1 MTQSRLAESAGSV
14 REQVRQGYA
23 RVARASKGCGCDCG
37 GSSKT
42 AEEVARTIG
51 YSDEDIGALPE
62 GANLGVGCGNP
73 TALAE
78 IRSGE
83 TVLDLG
89 SGAGIDCF
97 LAASAVGNEGR
108 VIGVD
113 MTDEMLEAAR
123 HNAQIGRYRNVEFR
137 KGLIEDLPVEA
148 ASVDLIISNCVIN
161 LSPEKD
167 RVFAEAFR
175 VLKAGGRM
183 MISDIVL
190 DRDLPAAVASSLA
203 AYIGCVAG
211 ATRRDEYLRIVR
223 EAGFRKVEILS
234 AVKFADA
241 LGGDAPIWKE
251 TAERLEIGLGEARE
265 WAFAVISIKLRAVKP
280 ADTGAT
286 PED

>member
-1 MTQSRLAESAGSV
+1 MTQARPAESARGLREHV
-14 REQVRQGYA
+14 RRGYA
-23 RVARASKGCGCDCG
+23 KVARATKGCGCDCG
-37 GSSKT
+37 GSST
-42 AEEVARTIG
+42 TVEEVARTIG
-51 YSDEDIGALPE
+51 YSDKEIGALPE

-78 IRSGE
+78 IRPGE

-97 LAASAVGNEGR
+97 LASAAVGNEGR

-113 MTDEMLEAAR
+113 MTDEMLETAR
-123 HNAQIGRYRNVEFR
+123 HNAQVGRYWNVEFR

-183 MISDIVL
+183 VISDIVL
-190 DRDLPAAVASSLA
+190 DRDLPPDVASSLS

-211 ATRRDEYLRIVR
+211 ATRRDEYLRLLR
-223 EAGFRKVEILS
+223 EAGFGEIEILS
-234 AVKFADA
+234 AQKFADA
-241 LGGDAPIWKE
+241 LGGNAPIWKE
-251 TAERLEIGLGEARE
+251 TAERLEIDIGQARE
-265 WAFAVISIKLRAVKP
+265 WASAVISIKLRAVKP

>member
-1 MTQSRLAESAGSV
+1 
-14 REQVRQGYA
+14 
-23 RVARASKGCGCDCG
+23 
-37 GSSKT
+37 
-42 AEEVARTIG
+42 
-51 YSDEDIGALPE
+51 
-62 GANLGVGCGNP
+62 
-73 TALAE
+73 
-78 IRSGE
+78 
-83 TVLDLG
+83 
-89 SGAGIDCF
+89 
-97 LAASAVGNEGR
+97 
-108 VIGVD
+108 

-137 KGLIEDLPVEA
+137 KGFIEDLPVET
-148 ASVDLIISNCVIN
+148 ASVDLLISNCVIN

-265 WAFAVISIKLRAVKP
+265 WASAVISIKLRAVKP

>member
-1 MTQSRLAESAGSV
+1 MTQARRAESAGSL
-14 REQVRQGYA
+14 REQVRRGYA
-23 RVARASKGCGCDCG
+23 KVAHATNGCCCDCG
-37 GSSKT
+37 GSSRT
-42 AEEVARTIG
+42 VEEVARTIG

-97 LAASAVGNEGR
+97 LAAAAVGNEGR

-123 HNAQIGRYRNVEFR
+123 QNAQIGRYRNVEFR
-137 KGLIEDLPVEA
+137 KGFIEDLPVEA

-175 VLKAGGRM
+175 VLKSGGRM

-190 DRDLPAAVASSLA
+190 DRDLPAAVASSLS

-241 LGGDAPIWKE
+241 LGKDAPIWKE

-265 WAFAVISIKLRAVKP
+265 WASAVISIKLRAIKP
-280 ADTGAT
+280 RT
-286 PED
+286 

>member
-1 MTQSRLAESAGSV
+1 MTQARRAESAGSL
-14 REQVRQGYA
+14 REQVRRGYA
-23 RVARASKGCGCDCG
+23 KVAHATNGCCCDCG
-37 GSSKT
+37 GSSRT
-42 AEEVARTIG
+42 VEEVARTIG

-97 LAASAVGNEGR
+97 LAAAAVGNEGR

-123 HNAQIGRYRNVEFR
+123 QNAQIGRYRNVEFR
-137 KGLIEDLPVEA
+137 KGFIEDLPVEA

-175 VLKAGGRM
+175 VLKSGGRM

-190 DRDLPAAVASSLA
+190 DRDLPAAVASSLS

-211 ATRRDEYLRIVR
+211 ATRRDEYLRVVR

-241 LGGDAPIWKE
+241 LGKDAPIWKE

-265 WAFAVISIKLRAVKP
+265 WASAVISIKLRAIKP
-280 ADTGAT
+280 RT
-286 PED
+286 

>member
-1 MTQSRLAESAGSV
+1 MTQARRAESAGSL
-14 REQVRQGYA
+14 REQVRRGYA
-23 RVARASKGCGCDCG
+23 KVAHATNGCCCDCG
-37 GSSKT
+37 GSSRT
-42 AEEVARTIG
+42 VEEVARTIG

-97 LAASAVGNEGR
+97 LAAAAVGNEGR

-123 HNAQIGRYRNVEFR
+123 QNAQIGRYRNVEFR
-137 KGLIEDLPVEA
+137 KGFIEDLPVEA

-175 VLKAGGRM
+175 VLKSGGRM

-190 DRDLPAAVASSLA
+190 DRDLPAAVASSLS

-241 LGGDAPIWKE
+241 LGKDAPIWKE

-265 WAFAVISIKLRAVKP
+265 WASAVISIKLRAIKP
-280 ADTGAT
+280 RI
-286 PED
+286 

>member
-1 MTQSRLAESAGSV
+1 MTQAWRAESAGSL
-14 REQVRQGYA
+14 REQVRRGYA
-23 RVARASKGCGCDCG
+23 KVAHATNGCCCDCG
-37 GSSKT
+37 GSSRT
-42 AEEVARTIG
+42 VEEVARTIG

-97 LAASAVGNEGR
+97 LAAAAVGNEGR

-123 HNAQIGRYRNVEFR
+123 QNAQIGRYRNVEFR
-137 KGLIEDLPVEA
+137 KGFIEDLPVEA

-175 VLKAGGRM
+175 VLKSGGRM

-190 DRDLPAAVASSLA
+190 DRDLPAAVASSLS

-241 LGGDAPIWKE
+241 LGKDAPIWKE

-265 WAFAVISIKLRAVKP
+265 WASAVISIKLRAIKP
-280 ADTGAT
+280 RT
-286 PED
+286 

>member
-1 MTQSRLAESAGSV
+1 MTQARRAESAGSL
-14 REQVRQGYA
+14 REQVRRGYA
-23 RVARASKGCGCDCG
+23 KVAHATNGCCCDCG
-37 GSSKT
+37 GSSRT
-42 AEEVARTIG
+42 VEEVARTIG

-97 LAASAVGNEGR
+97 LAAAAVGNEGR

-123 HNAQIGRYRNVEFR
+123 QNAQIGRYRNVEFR
-137 KGLIEDLPVEA
+137 KGFIEDLPVEA

-175 VLKAGGRM
+175 VLKSGGRM

-190 DRDLPAAVASSLA
+190 DRDLPAAVASSLS

-223 EAGFRKVEILS
+223 KAGFRKVEILS

-241 LGGDAPIWKE
+241 LGKDAPIWKE

-265 WAFAVISIKLRAVKP
+265 WASAVISIKLRAIKP
-280 ADTGAT
+280 RT
-286 PED
+286 